1 MNFTDEKVRI
11 ITAAANF
18 IKNKRRC
25 IRYETNV
32 YSSKANIELGAK
44 FLPSTLELLFKV
56 LLKPVASK
64 MFSNQK
70 QFLYMYLSVILKI
83 FYILILLLLFFFKKH
98 AKIKTKQSQR
108 EDANSNAL
116 FIFQNIHLKK
126 VFFCLLHKITAK
138 HRQKCRCTLIF
149 KSPYMDRNWKFL
161 CFYTWL
167 SRPLC
172 FRVCLVKYEKILL
185 HLMCFTRLALALVF
199 IFQVGRKKNY
209 LNTLWKMKLSQM
221 IVKLKKELNRK
232 VYLQQEDLPGNISY
246 KFI

>member
-64 MFSNQK
+64 MFSNEK

-83 FYILILLLLFFFKKH
+83 FYILILLLLF
-98 AKIKTKQSQR
+98 
-108 EDANSNAL
+108 
-116 FIFQNIHLKK
+116 LKK
-126 VFFCLLHKITAK
+126 KAC
-138 HRQKCRCTLIF
+138 Q
-149 KSPYMDRNWKFL
+149 N
-161 CFYTWL
+161 
-167 SRPLC
+167 
-172 FRVCLVKYEKILL
+172 
-185 HLMCFTRLALALVF
+185 
-199 IFQVGRKKNY
+199 KN
-209 LNTLWKMKLSQM
+209 
-221 IVKLKKELNRK
+221 
-232 VYLQQEDLPGNISY
+232 
-246 KFI
+246 

>member
-1 MNFTDEKVRI
+1 MPLKCFPTKSNFSI
-11 ITAAANF
+11 
-18 IKNKRRC
+18 C
-25 IRYETNV
+25 IYQLSWRYFTFW
-32 YSSKANIELGAK
+32 Y
-44 FLPSTLELLFKV
+44 
-56 LLKPVASK
+56 
-64 MFSNQK
+64 
-70 QFLYMYLSVILKI
+70 
-83 FYILILLLLFFFKKH
+83 FYCFFFKKKH